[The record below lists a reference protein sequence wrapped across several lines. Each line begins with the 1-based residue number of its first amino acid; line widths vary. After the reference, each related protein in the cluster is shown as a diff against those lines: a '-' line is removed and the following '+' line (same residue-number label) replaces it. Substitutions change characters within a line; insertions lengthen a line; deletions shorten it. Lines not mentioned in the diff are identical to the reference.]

1 MSTNGQ
7 PPGGNHPNVPANA
20 QNPQHPPAFDVD
32 LPAGGRLQLRTADEV
47 DVWNEGVKAYKQDYA
62 LTRTNDLVMLG
73 ALMTQQLAM
82 YRAQMRL
89 NGMEAELDANQVP
102 TGRYRQVE
110 LKPSDEAAAQEQV
123 RKAAGEIRDIEKS
136 LGINKATRD
145 QGGGQNVRDYL
156 AGLKRAAHRMGVHI
170 SNRVLAYENFAMEL
184 RTKLRMLE
192 NLDEEDR
199 RYEGISEESIIA
211 WARNELA
218 KLEEID
224 KQYAKEHGLTY
235 VGKV

>member
-1 MSTNGQ
+1 MSANGQ
-7 PPGGNHPNVPANA
+7 PPGGPAFPANP
-20 QNPQHPPAFDVD
+20 QNPQHPPTFDVD
-32 LPAGGRLQLRTADEV
+32 LPAGGKMHLRTADEV
-47 DVWNEGVKAYKQDYA
+47 DMWNEGVKSYKADYA

-73 ALMTQQLAM
+73 ALLTQQLAM

-89 NGMEAELDANQVP
+89 NGMEAELDANDVP
-102 TGRYRQVE
+102 TGRYKQVTM
-110 LKPSDEAAAQEQV
+110 KPSDEAAAQEQV
-123 RKAAGEIRDIEKS
+123 RKAASEIRDIEKS
-136 LGINKATRD
+136 MGINKATRD

-156 AGLKRAAHRMGVHI
+156 SGLKRAGHRMGVHI
-170 SNRVLAYENFAMEL
+170 SKRVLAYEQFTMEL

-218 KLEEID
+218 KLEAID
-224 KQYAKEHGLTY
+224 KEYAKEHGLTF